1 MSTSLAWGRLPG
13 EAQTLLHLRDRFAPL
28 PSTEGSILAYGN
40 GRSYGDVCL
49 NPGGVL
55 LGTRGLDRFI
65 AFDTRS
71 GRLRCESGVRLAD
84 ILNLVLPMGW
94 CLPVSPGTGYV
105 TVGGAIANDV
115 HGKNH
120 HQAGSFGCHV
130 HSFELLRSDGTR
142 RECTREHSA
151 DWFAATIGGL
161 GLTGLITWAEL
172 QLKPVANPWLQTESL
187 RFDSLEAFFQLTA
200 ESDTSH
206 EYTVAW
212 LDCSPRARM
221 PGRGIF
227 SRACHAAAD
236 IQDGPSAT
244 TGRWSLPA
252 TPPVS
257 LVNRL
262 SLRAF
267 NEYYFHRHG
276 VGRQHGLSH
285 YCDFMYPLDGIRNW
299 NRVYG
304 PRGFYQYQCVVP
316 LDKGRETIRQVLDH
330 ISRSGA
336 GSFLAVLKRLGSIPS
351 PGLLSFPRAGVTLA
365 VDFPNHGN
373 DTLALLSRL
382 DDVVM
387 AAGGAVY
394 PAKDARM
401 SSKTFKQ
408 SFPHWQSFLPYVDPR
423 FSSAFWRRVMET
435 SVNA

>member
-1 MSTSLAWGRLPG
+1 MSASLAWGRLPN
-13 EAQTLLHLRDRFAPL
+13 EAQPLLRLRDRFAPL
-28 PSTEGSILAYGN
+28 PSTTGSILAYGN

-55 LGTRGLDRFI
+55 LDTRGLDRFI
-65 AFDTRS
+65 AFDASS

-84 ILNLVLPMGW
+84 ILDLVLPRGW

-142 RECTREHSA
+142 RECSRKQSA

-161 GLTGLITWAEL
+161 GLTGLITSAEL

-187 RFDSLEAFFQLTA
+187 RFDSLEEFFQLTA

-212 LDCSPRARM
+212 LDCSPRARIQ
-221 PGRGIF
+221 GRGIF
-227 SRACHAAAD
+227 SRARHATAD
-236 IQDGPSAT
+236 IQDGPIAA
-244 TGRWSLPA
+244 TGRWSLPV

-257 LVNRL
+257 LVNRA

-276 VGRQHGLSH
+276 AGRQHSLSH
-285 YCDFMYPLDGIRNW
+285 YLDFMYPLDGIRHW

-304 PRGFYQYQCVVP
+304 PLGFYQYQCVVP
-316 LDKGRETIRQVLDH
+316 LAKGRETIQQVLDQ
-330 ISRSGA
+330 ISDRGA
-336 GSFLAVLKRLGSIPS
+336 GSFLAVLKRFGSIPS
-351 PGLLSFPRAGVTLA
+351 PGLLSFPRPGTTLA

-408 SFPHWQSFLPYVDPR
+408 SFPRWQGFLSYVDPR